1 MCLDV
6 TSFQNWRRS
15 LAVSSK
21 KKKLIRHRNDKNNQ
35 NMDEVIQI
43 GTHIGINNFC
53 ACFAHVWKAGANW
66 YSFGTLYCHY
76 FKMKIFLE
84 QKKLNY
90 FVQKNNSKII
100 YAQDIDF
107 STFWVSE
114 KVKSCNQPLQFKT
127 GTICLFVLAF
137 LPKITFSLGI
147 FLLCTVKP
155 SLSFL
160 ILLQISGVAH
170 WVADITI
177 TGSHIWSLLWG
188 CYLDLW
194 CNTRGP
200 LDALT
205 RASPF

>member
-1 MCLDV
+1 
-6 TSFQNWRRS
+6 
-15 LAVSSK
+15 
-21 KKKLIRHRNDKNNQ
+21 
-35 NMDEVIQI
+35 MDEVIQI

-160 ILLQISGVAH
+160 LHYSSSDLRGCSLGSWHYHH
-170 WVADITI
+170 WVPHLIALVGVLFGFMVQHQRT
-177 TGSHIWSLLWG
+177 TR
-188 CYLDLW
+188 CTDLSIPFLNL
-194 CNTRGP
+194 CDREEC
-200 LDALT
+200 ALC
-205 RASPF
+205 A